1 MAMRYVKWLIL
12 GVMLVAV
19 GLGGAP
25 LCADEP
31 SSTLITYSTVDRLL
45 DGELLRSV
53 TVAEALSEL
62 AAYPAEWPVIG
73 LGTTDWVRRNGE
85 LIVDGTAGDPNF
97 WWVDP
102 GYGGPVGQLVDLE
115 TAASPQGEFPF
126 LALAVGDP
134 ATAMTWEVRDVPDVH
149 AWLEEQLAA
158 GGIELASV
166 KLQGEFSAVQTSIA
180 YNIPL
185 TGLDLS
191 GGYVGEDFFR
201 FGEYVTSTWTI
212 VGMSAADP
220 ELQPVVSTPG
230 HPLHLHGY
238 QPDELIGG
246 HVGHATAIS
255 ATVIVWPLTEAR
267 AGIVQP
273 GAVRVLGELAEGAGS
288 AGAAEAPIAHVANL
302 LRERDVEVSV
312 DEEGRCVAGRI
323 PGAGAGIGLVAYV
336 DAVDAEGGIVP
347 VVTRGKA
354 GEELVGEAFG
364 EHTGAAVMLDIAR
377 RLSALPAEARPAVT
391 LVGVVGE
398 DAEWASAPCV
408 DALGD
413 TALSVLIVPTF
424 AGPSA
429 AVGDGPV
436 VAFTGSAVPD
446 WAEELIARPD
456 AVDPQVV
463 GDESAGTDSLQV
475 DGIARDVPLMLIAP
489 PLSDGGVGE
498 MTVAV
503 SDMEETVWLLIEL
516 LNEPA
521 ARAE

>member
-1 MAMRYVKWLIL
+1 MKRCRMWAI
-12 GVMLVAV
+12 VAV
-19 GLGGAP
+19 VLLALAVGGSP
-25 LCADEP
+25 LSAGEP
-31 SSTLITYSTVDRLL
+31 AATLIVYSTVEGLL

-53 TVAEALSEL
+53 TIEETLSEL
-62 AAYPAEWPVIG
+62 AAFPADWPVVG
-73 LGTTDWVRRNGE
+73 LGTTDWIRRNGE

-115 TAASPQGEFPF
+115 TAEPPQGEFPF

-134 ATAMTWEVRDVPDVH
+134 AAALTWEVRDVPDVH
-149 AWLEEQLAA
+149 AWLEEQLVAD
-158 GGIELASV
+158 GIAFASV
-166 KLQGEFSAVQTSIA
+166 KLEGEFSDVQTSVA

-191 GGYVGEDFFR
+191 AGYVGEDFFR
-201 FGEYVTSTWTI
+201 FGDYVTSTWTI
-212 VGMSAADP
+212 EGVYAADP

-267 AGIVQP
+267 TGVVQP

-288 AGAAEAPIAHVANL
+288 AGAAAAPIAHVANL
-302 LRERDVEVSV
+302 LRERDVEISV
-312 DEEGRCVAGRI
+312 AEAGRCVVGRI
-323 PGAGAGIGLVAYV
+323 PGAGAGIGLMAYV
-336 DAVDAEGGIVP
+336 DAVAAEGGIVP

-413 TALSVLIVPTF
+413 TALSVLIAPTF

-429 AVGDGPV
+429 VVGEGPV
-436 VAFTGSAVPD
+436 VAFDGSAVPD

-456 AVDPQVV
+456 AVDPQMI
-463 GDESAGTDSLQV
+463 GADSPGTGALQV
-475 DGIARDVPLMLIAP
+475 EGGARDVPLMLIAP
-489 PLSDGGVGE
+489 PLSGGGVGDT
-498 MTVAV
+498 TVAV
-503 SDMEETVWLLIEL
+503 SDVEETAWLLIEL